1 MQLKVGNIIFLF
13 RNKKDYDHLIITY
26 IYIQLISPSDKIDCK
41 KKLHAPKFLQTP
53 RMQIL
58 NKFKNRAYPEERR
71 VKGRRKGND
80 SRESWHA

>member
-41 KKLHAPKFLQTP
+41 KKLHLIHAPKFLQTP

-71 VKGRRKGND
+71 GEGTEER
-80 SRESWHA
+80 